1 MMTRKDYVATASILN
16 NYLKRN
22 NSESH
27 PQLVAEFDELVN
39 DFISFFENDNA
50 RFDSE
55 KFWEACFND

>member
-1 MMTRKDYVATASILN
+1 MMTRKDYVSTASILN

>member
-16 NYLKRN
+16 TYLKRN

-27 PQLVAEFDELVN
+27 PQLVAEFDEMVN
-39 DFISFFENDNA
+39 DFIYFFEKDNP

>member
-1 MMTRKDYVATASILN
+1 MMTRKDYIATAAILN